1 VSKLSWL
8 SKSSTAKHRIGGARG
23 QQISSGKSTQI
34 SLERRRQAIP
44 LGGAGRGCWG
54 EYFAQGGG
62 GDNRGVGRNGQA
74 TAAAIQSPEGRRG
87 PERRVRGAGLG
98 RFDRPRPEPGG

>member
-1 VSKLSWL
+1 VEEEEGAEGSVSPLVA
-8 SKSSTAKHRIGGARG
+8 TAMVA
-23 QQISSGKSTQI
+23 
-34 SLERRRQAIP
+34 
-44 LGGAGRGCWG
+44 
-54 EYFAQGGG
+54 
-62 GDNRGVGRNGQA
+62 GVGRSGQA